1 MRHKKKGRSLGRKAS
16 HRKALMKNLAKSLVQ
31 YEMIQTTDAKAKEL
45 RSYADKL
52 ITLGKRG
59 DLHARRQAISRLGG
73 DESLAGKVFDDLAT
87 RDEISG
93 RNGGYTRIIKL
104 GNRRGD
110 NAPISRISWVG
121 ATLESTEE
129 LRYPEHI
136 REQFVTEEEIIDDEL

>member
-1 MRHKKKGRSLGRKAS
+1 MMNMLQ
-16 HRKALMKNLAKSLVQ
+16 SLVR

-45 RSYADKL
+45 RRFADRM

-59 DLHARRQAISRLGG
+59 TLHARRQALSKLG
-73 DESLAGKVFDDLAT
+73 DRDLVAKVFDDLVQREDIA
-87 RDEISG
+87 G
-93 RNGGYTRIIKL
+93 REGGYTRILKI
-104 GNRRGD
+104 GNRKGD

-136 REQFVTEEEIIDDEL
+136 QELIETEEVAEDE